1 MNSMVQVTIVN
12 IKTNKENINKENK
25 INRDMNRTV
34 YSLDLPLVQIKVGYF
49 DRTLITSSLG
59 L

>member
-1 MNSMVQVTIVN
+1 MVQVTIVN